1 MYCTLIKPIAGMP
14 PAEQVLA
21 RDIMGSRK
29 KPVLHADKVNLMLT
43 DDRAVVRRREA
54 GGGGEGGKR
63 GGGAHSVLHD
73 GVCVCACVRV

>member
-1 MYCTLIKPIAGMP
+1 MP

-43 DDRAVVRRREA
+43 DDRAVVRRRPRRDETGER
-54 GGGGEGGKR
+54 GGGG
-63 GGGAHSVLHD
+63 ALL
-73 GVCVCACVRV
+73 CCTMVCACVRV